1 MKTISKRILCLIVS
15 VCICFTALP
24 IMFSIKADASEPQ
37 LSSRCETA
45 INIEVKEASFGEDA
59 ADLLSNTAIKLTASM
74 DLSTADVFELDVYIE
89 DINALKAFTTNSQY
103 VQFGFSSRS
112 NRPNANNANI
122 NISSQLL
129 QDGWNHIEVKKANFV
144 EANINWSKIYY
155 VYLKFADET
164 QTLPNSLANKT
175 IKYMNICESKANP
188 AMDPDII
195 PEMIESEGMLVIK
208 EGVKDSGTYG
218 SAPKEWM
225 PNIDFGEN
233 KDLSGYDYF
242 QFDYYVENLENL
254 KQLASRLYLNFVSDQ
269 SKSQC
274 DIDFLDLLTKDGW
287 NHVKVPKS
295 TASTMS
301 KTRYIRFRITKNDNV
316 TVGSEDQY
324 KTANLVA
331 TFRDGSEPYSFNQSV
346 TVGKDQTEIIV
357 TWIDTVD
364 RDGKVVLT
372 KNGDETEFVAVK
384 RFAEE
389 KGLYS
394 YSATITGLT
403 ANTSYTYR
411 IVADDLTSE
420 EYTYKTKD
428 FDDTFSFVHIGDV
441 QYNGSSNLLENWKN
455 TLSKINTN
463 FPETSFIV
471 NSGDV
476 SDLSGNND
484 LYQVVKSPELLKQYA
499 MSVVPG
505 NHDNSKAEDG
515 GGYYTLN
522 FASPNTYEPYEGYAL
537 NGYDYWFSYNNILFI
552 SLNSLISDVQ
562 YHKNFM
568 TKVVEE
574 QGDKFDWIIVNCH
587 YSLFSASY
595 HSTESATINH
605 RDGLAPLFTELGV
618 DLVLSGHDH
627 VYDRSYLMD
636 GARPKADTND
646 FATSADGVLYISA
659 TTASGMKFN
668 TAVDSC
674 KSYSAKIVEEKYGFI
689 NYEVSEDEIT
699 LTFYNAEDMSVLDAF
714 TLYNDNGDHSV
725 YADSDLLKDKN
736 LQNIKL
742 DSNGN
747 YTVSFDS
754 ANITDACTI
763 ELDFGLANGNAL
775 SDISISLV
783 DANENSATK
792 DFSNLQSGWNHLV
805 ANISDFNGV
814 DLTKITAVKLTGIA
828 GTELDIANLYV
839 GHIYTD
845 RGDTTCNGCDHEREK
860 LDDLDPYVIPEMIQ
874 SEGMLVIK
882 EGVKDSGTY
891 GSAKNIWEPNIDFG
905 ENRNLSGYDYF
916 EFDYYV
922 ENLENLKQLASRL
935 YLNFVDRSGGNQTN
949 IDFLDLL
956 TKDGWNHVK
965 VPKSA
970 ANNLSTFSG
979 VRFIRFRITK
989 NSDVTVGL
997 EDMFKTANLCAT
1009 LKGEFTVP
1017 NEIVNSI
1024 PELPSNIDSILLDD
1038 YFAAEY
1044 GMGISLQYLLTG
1056 SKAVVKRVNPAVDM
1070 SKSDFIEFDIYVS
1083 DVEKLKAYDEYS
1095 LYVSLYTVENGI
1107 PEYRADYTFLDQ
1119 IKGEGW
1125 NHIKVD
1131 KKSAKSRGAAGSY
1144 PYKLDWTNVCAVALM
1159 TYSAG
1164 VPQVIGTEFA
1174 VIANVCGTLKGEFIV
1189 PDEIVNSIPELPS
1202 NIDSILLDSYFGA
1215 EYGEDISLQYLLT
1228 GSSAVVKRV
1237 NPAVDMSKSD
1247 FIEFDIYVSD
1257 VEKLKAYDEY
1267 SLYVS
1272 LYTVE
1277 NGIPEYR
1284 ADYTFLDQIKGE
1296 GWNHIKVDKKS
1307 AKSRGAA
1314 GSYPYKLDWTNVC
1327 AVALMT
1333 YSAGVP
1339 EAIGT
1344 EFAVIANVCGTLGE
1358 ESMIPSLP
1366 ENVITEIKEIDGHLL
1381 GDYFG
1386 YVSDRIFAEGIGPYD
1401 FSKGNTIELDLYV
1414 SDYETLK
1421 KTLEECPRAE
1431 EFMLVFSSVPMNLLS
1446 QYSKPRT
1453 YYSVQFNLASK
1464 ITKSG
1469 WNHIKIG
1476 KNEFVQLLGN
1486 MDWSNITSYMLRF
1499 SKSKFNEKDEEEKNP
1514 AKDVYVKIA
1523 NIVNTGILSEVPYDE
1538 VQSVKPDKEA
1548 VYINDA
1554 ENLVDDNGSW
1564 NPADV
1569 YLEENYKSENAHSVA
1584 RVISYETKPEFSKM
1598 FYLFD
1603 YSADMSDINTLKFDF
1618 FIDLPQFI
1626 QKQGNVIEVGLSSNR
1641 NLEGNY
1647 TWKIDTTTL
1656 KEGWNSLSFDISSA
1670 KKNGEVSLSEIKTF
1684 FLRFNE
1690 INLSAQDF
1698 ETVIV
1703 AIDNLRY
1710 ISSNGNTVLKI
1721 KEDKE
1726 EIFDDTIDAELNTD
1740 YLDNEEVVAQ
1750 TIKLEPKKIHLK
1762 ETINKVVTNYVAAII
1777 ILCVEAVVLAAAV
1790 VGFILYKKRKGSK

>member
-112 NRPNANNANI
+112 NRPNTNNANI

-164 QTLPNSLANKT
+164 QTLPAELANKT
-175 IKYMNICESKANP
+175 VKYMNICESMANP

-242 QFDYYVENLENL
+242 QFDYYVDNLENL

-287 NHVKVPKS
+287 NHIKVPKS

-301 KTRYIRFRITKNDNV
+301 KTRYIRFRITKKENV

-357 TWIDTVD
+357 TWLDTVD

-372 KNGDETEFVAVK
+372 KNSDETEFVAVK

-411 IVADDLTSE
+411 IVAGDLKSD

-428 FDDTFSFVHIGDV
+428 FDDTFSFVHIADV

-463 FPETSFIV
+463 LPETSFIV

-484 LYQVVKSPELLKQYA
+484 LYQAVKSPELLKQYA

-505 NHDNSKAEDG
+505 NHDNSKAEGG

-562 YHKNFM
+562 YHKDFM

-754 ANITDACTI
+754 ANITDACTV

-989 NSDVTVGL
+989 NSDATVGL

-1017 NEIVNSI
+1017 DEIVNSI

-1056 SKAVVKRVNPAVDM
+1056 SRAVVKRVNPAVDM

-1095 LYVSLYTVENGI
+1095 LYVSLYTVENGA
-1107 PEYRADYTFLDQ
+1107 PEYRADYAFIDQ
-1119 IKGEGW
+1119 IKGKGW

-1164 VPQVIGTEFA
+1164 VPQ
-1174 VIANVCGTLKGEFIV
+1174 
-1189 PDEIVNSIPELPS
+1189 
-1202 NIDSILLDSYFGA
+1202 
-1215 EYGEDISLQYLLT
+1215 
-1228 GSSAVVKRV
+1228 
-1237 NPAVDMSKSD
+1237 
-1247 FIEFDIYVSD
+1247 
-1257 VEKLKAYDEY
+1257 
-1267 SLYVS
+1267 
-1272 LYTVE
+1272 
-1277 NGIPEYR
+1277 
-1284 ADYTFLDQIKGE
+1284 
-1296 GWNHIKVDKKS
+1296 
-1307 AKSRGAA
+1307 
-1314 GSYPYKLDWTNVC
+1314 
-1327 AVALMT
+1327 
-1333 YSAGVP
+1333 
-1339 EAIGT
+1339 AIGT

-1366 ENVITEIKEIDGHLL
+1366 ENVITEIKEIDGHFL

-1486 MDWSNITSYMLRF
+1486 MNWSNITSYMLRF

-1554 ENLVDDNGSW
+1554 ENLFDDNGSW

-1603 YSADMSDINTLKFDF
+1603 HSADMSDINTLKLDF

-1721 KEDKE
+1721 NEDE
-1726 EIFDDTIDAELNTD
+1726 EFFDDALDTELNTD
-1740 YLDNEEVVAQ
+1740 YLENEEVVTQ
-1750 TIKLEPKKIHLK
+1750 TIMLEPKKIHLK
-1762 ETINKVVTNYVAAII
+1762 ETINKVVTNYVVAII
-1777 ILCVEAVVLAAAV
+1777 ILCVEAVVLVAAV
-1790 VGFILYKKRKGSK
+1790 VGFILYKKRKVGK